1 MSEYQLHPLCSLFP
15 RMAGAEFEALRAFAG
30 VCKNR
35 PALASFH
42 ASDEYPG
49 YWDFIISDV
58 DSRDKISSR
67 KPISSEGI
75 ALLLNEFGGL
85 CNWALIPYSS
95 EVKHKPIP
103 ISDRISKIPRGL
115 DIVYFLRAGDFIKIG
130 KATGNP
136 MARIATLKTGCPF
149 KIDVMAYM
157 HGGISEERSLH
168 KKFSNLKSHGEW
180 FHADP
185 TLIEH
190 IKSIGTSA

>member
-1 MSEYQLHPLCSLFP
+1 MMELHPLCTLFP
-15 RMAGAEFEALRAFAG
+15 RLTGAEFEALRAFTG

-42 ASDEYPG
+42 ASDEAPG
-49 YWDFIISDV
+49 YWGFSISDGY
-58 DSRDKISSR
+58 SRDQISSL

-75 ALLLNEFGGL
+75 ALLLNEFGGA
-85 CNWALIPYSS
+85 CNWVLTPYSND
-95 EVKHKPIP
+95 VKHKQTPVTE
-103 ISDRISKIPRGL
+103 RITKIPLGM

-136 MARIATLKTGCPF
+136 MSRIATLKTGCPF

-157 HGGISEERSLH
+157 PGGIAEERELH

-185 TLIEH
+185 ALIEH
-190 IKSIGTSA
+190 IESIGASA